1 MVDGGRTVGAMPPPP
16 GVTPNF
22 DDPESIAHRV
32 VAISVLGAAIAIP
45 VCLLRLYTK
54 RRILR
59 NFGWDDCER
68 FVE

>member
-22 DDPESIAHRV
+22 DNPESIAHRV
-32 VAISVLGAAIAIP
+32 VVISVLGAAIAIP
-45 VCLLRLYTK
+45 ICLLRLYTK

-59 NFGWDDCER
+59 NFGLDDCKR
-68 FVE
+68 FVK